1 MDNTIKL
8 GEVIASRELT
18 LKLNDEEQILM
29 IKIGK
34 PRKDHSPDGDWE
46 CPVQIGDKKK
56 LAFGIDSFQAMSLGL
71 QLISV
76 HLMYLTKKKK
86 LNITWLGQEDL
97 GQEPIRG
104 LDTLT

>member
-1 MDNTIKL
+1 
-8 GEVIASRELT
+8 
-18 LKLNDEEQILM
+18 M

-34 PRKDHSPDGDWE
+34 PRRDHLTGGDWE
-46 CPVQIGDKKK
+46 CPVKIGDKNKI
-56 LAFGIDSFQAMSLGL
+56 AFGIDSFQAISHGF

-86 LNITWLGQEDL
+86 LNITWLGQKDL

-104 LDTLT
+104 LDIINLKKNKPY